1 MARLGERLVVL
12 AFATVLLAAIVGT
25 AFAMGYIVAKLLL

>member
-25 AFAMGYIVAKLLL
+25 AFAMGYIVGKLLL